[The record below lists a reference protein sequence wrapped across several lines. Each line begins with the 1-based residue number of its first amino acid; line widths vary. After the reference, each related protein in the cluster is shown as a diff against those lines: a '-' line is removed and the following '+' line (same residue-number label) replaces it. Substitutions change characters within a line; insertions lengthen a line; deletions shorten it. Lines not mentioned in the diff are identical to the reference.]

1 MIDGVHA
8 AERMLNGSGISEVCA
23 NQLDIGMQII
33 RTIGSRAM
41 HLRRKFIERASV
53 VTMLQKFVA
62 LVRADEP
69 GSASDQDVPATRHAG
84 YRSDEVILE
93 QSANFSP
100 LRISF
105 LGWLNGLLLPNSSSF
120 LHRCKPGCA
129 PQLGG

>member
-8 AERMLNGSGISEVCA
+8 AERMLDGSGISDVCA

-41 HLRRKFIERASV
+41 HLRRQYIERANA
-53 VTMLQKFVA
+53 VTMLQKFVGD
-62 LVRADEP
+62 VRADES
-69 GSASDQDVPATRHAG
+69 GSASDQDVPATRHAD

-93 QSANFSP
+93 QSGNFSP

-120 LHRCKPGCA
+120 LHRFKPGCA